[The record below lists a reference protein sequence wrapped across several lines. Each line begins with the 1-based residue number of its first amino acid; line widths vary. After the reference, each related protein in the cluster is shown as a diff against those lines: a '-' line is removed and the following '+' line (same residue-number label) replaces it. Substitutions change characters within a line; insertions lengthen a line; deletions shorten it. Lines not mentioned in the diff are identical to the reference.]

1 MPAAFATPE
10 QEYLFAHSS
19 IREIVYAA
27 CTATERAAMHGLASA
42 VYERLPGGHTTILRE
57 IARHSAESARAKAQA
72 DARRKE
78 DILDTTELRFLRAG
92 AEVADRDYQVQEAGR
107 LWQQVAGHRLTATE
121 DKRLALRRAAEA
133 LRHAGRLE
141 DSRQC
146 LLRARELQPQAEEA
160 ARIGLAL
167 SVTLRS
173 LGEHEAALAE
183 VMAVLSGEIPGALR
197 AEALGCLGGIHRD
210 KGRTKDAA
218 ATYEEALIL
227 LRQLNDPMAEAKGAG
242 ALATLYAH
250 TGRPDAAEA
259 LYRRAMEIHRQGG
272 DPRGEAIYAGN
283 LATALR
289 DLGRNEEAEKECQ
302 RALEAH
308 RALGNR
314 GDEALCHGN
323 LAILW
328 KAAGRTQEAEL
339 AYRRALHL
347 FREQGNLPM
356 EGQYLINLG
365 NLLDDTGRTV
375 QAVDCYEHALSLLG
389 RADLKRPMAF
399 AKGNLAVARQKLG
412 LIEEALGSYSEAIAD
427 LQQAGIS
434 GAAAA
439 FMCLRGELLL
449 LIGDDQGAQR
459 DLEAAESSLV
469 GSAQKALRLQHWV
482 PLKVRVLARHM
493 QVEEAYALVREVQ
506 RATGRITP
514 NSDLGKTLQT
524 AEKLLKAAV
533 AGRLVNGHLPEDLTR
548 ELRKVLAA
556 RMPAFRP

>member
-1 MPAAFATPE
+1 MPAAFATLE

-19 IREIVYAA
+19 IREIVYAG
-27 CTATERAAMHGLASA
+27 CTATERAAMHDMACA
-42 VYERLPGGHTTILRE
+42 VYEKLPGGQTTILRE
-57 IARHSAESARAKAQA
+57 IARHGAESARAKSQA

-78 DILDTTELRFLRAG
+78 DILDSTELRFLRAG
-92 AEVADRDYQVQEAGR
+92 AEVADRDFQVQEAGR
-107 LWQQVAGHRLTATE
+107 LWQQVARHRLTPPNE
-121 DKRLALRRAAEA
+121 QRLALRRAAEA

-141 DSRQC
+141 DARQC
-146 LLRARELQPQAEEA
+146 LLQARQTPSQPEDT
-160 ARIGLAL
+160 ARIGMAMG
-167 SVTLRS
+167 VTLRS

-183 VMAVLSGEIPGALR
+183 IMAVLSGEIPGALR
-197 AEALGCLGGIHRD
+197 AEALGCLGGLYRD
-210 KGRTKDAA
+210 KGRTKEAA

-242 ALATLYAH
+242 ALATLYAQ

-259 LYRRAMEIHRQGG
+259 LYRRAMQIHSQGG

-289 DLGRNEEAEKECQ
+289 DLGRHEEAEAQCR
-302 RALEAH
+302 RALETH

-347 FREQGNLPM
+347 FREQGNTPL

-375 QAVDCYEHALSLLG
+375 QAVDCYEHALSLLR
-389 RADLKRPMAF
+389 RADLRRPMAF

-412 LIEEALGSYSEAIAD
+412 LIEEALGSYSEAIAE
-427 LQQAGIS
+427 LQQTGIA

-459 DLEAAESSLV
+459 DLEAAESNLV
-469 GSAQKALRLQHWV
+469 ASAQRALRLQHWV
-482 PLKVRVLARHM
+482 PLKVRVLAHHM

-506 RATGRITP
+506 RGTGRITP
-514 NSDLGKTLQT
+514 HSDLGKTLQT
-524 AEKLLKAAV
+524 AEGILKAAV
-533 AGRLVNGHLPEDLTR
+533 AGKLVNGHRPDDLTPA
-548 ELRKVLAA
+548 LRKVLAA